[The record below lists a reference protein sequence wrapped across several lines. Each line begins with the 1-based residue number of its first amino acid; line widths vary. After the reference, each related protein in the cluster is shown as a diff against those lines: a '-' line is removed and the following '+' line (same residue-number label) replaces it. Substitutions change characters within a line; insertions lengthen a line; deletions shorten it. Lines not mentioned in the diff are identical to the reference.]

1 MSDITERSLGAVRAE
16 YVQYLKSHEYA
27 ETTARTSAY
36 AAFYL
41 WDRLAQDAFWDTVLS
56 DDFENISKMY
66 MESLYLKEVGSAG
79 TDRVQWVNWRMA
91 HLRRFRRFL
100 QERSGETVPMR
111 QLPQRAPR
119 KARVDGLD
127 IPRPSAEQA
136 QSYLSRW
143 ETQEEFEK
151 YRHQEDALSLLFRQ
165 LCPNN
170 EKIEDI
176 LLKVATLNNF
186 FSTNIYGVY
195 PVAAHIL
202 SLHID
207 GRLQRGDISL
217 VGDIQRV
224 TVKGKEINFYSFA
237 TKYCSHHRPDVYP
250 IYDRYV
256 DDVLRYFQRADCFST
271 IASFNLKDYV
281 QFKQV
286 KDEFSSFYEL
296 GDISPWA
303 RDKYLWMLGKE
314 HFTKTYGASNTDKKD
329 PSQE

>member
-1 MSDITERSLGAVRAE
+1 MSDITELSLGEVRTE

-41 WDRLAQDAFWDTVLS
+41 WARLGQYAFWDTVLS

-66 MESLYLKEVGSAG
+66 MESLYLKEAGRAG

-100 QERSGETVPMR
+100 QERSGETVPLR
-111 QLPQRAPR
+111 QLPQRALR
-119 KARVDGLD
+119 KAAADGLD
-127 IPRPSAEQA
+127 IPHPSAEQA
-136 QSYLSRW
+136 QAYLSRW

-165 LCPNN
+165 LCPSN

-176 LLKVATLNNF
+176 LLKVATLNDF
-186 FSTNIYGVY
+186 FSTNI
-195 PVAAHIL
+195 
-202 SLHID
+202 
-207 GRLQRGDISL
+207 
-217 VGDIQRV
+217 QRV
-224 TVKGKEINFYSFA
+224 TVNEKEINFYSFA

-256 DDVLRYFQRADCFST
+256 DDVLRYFQRADRFST
-271 IASFNLKDYV
+271 IASFNLKDYA

-286 KDEFSSFYEL
+286 MDEFSRFYAL

-314 HFTKTYGASNTDKKD
+314 YFTKTFGTSNTGKKD
-329 PSQE
+329 PSLK

>member
-41 WDRLAQDAFWDTVLS
+41 WDRLGQDAFWDTVLS

-100 QERSGETVPMR
+100 QERSGETVLMR

-176 LLKVATLNNF
+176 LLKVATLNDF

-286 KDEFSSFYEL
+286 MDEFSSFYEL